1 MKAGFVGRTQVGTG
15 RTGNFAIRR
24 PRSSDCEPIRE
35 FLTGLSPRARYLRF
49 FSGAPPTSGA
59 MLRILTGGS
68 PRTDVLV
75 ASTGDG
81 MIIGHAMA
89 GHRAG
94 PGAWVPRWC
103 ASWLTG
109 PIVAASPPWS
119 WKFWPRTG
127 KYSR

>member
-15 RTGNFAIRR
+15 RAGNFAIRR

-75 ASTGDG
+75 AATGDG

-89 GHRAG
+89 GDRAG
-94 PGAWVPRWC
+94 PGGTLLTEIGVVVWMTTGAGAWVPRWC

-109 PIVAASPPWS
+109 
-119 WKFWPRTG
+119 
-127 KYSR
+127 